1 MLQPKSSK
9 RTHYAIQLI
18 SNRYKQVIICFVLI
32 IPLLLSAQVKGVKH
46 VILIG
51 VDGMGANYL
60 SKAQNIPVMQSIMQ
74 QGVSTMHARCVQPSS
89 SAVNWASM
97 VMGAG
102 PSLHGY
108 TEWDSKKP
116 EIPSRQI
123 DHYGMFPTIYA
134 LLRDQQPPSK
144 IGVIYSWSGIG
155 YLFPKQ
161 AVNKDDHTNNDSLT
175 ADHAAKYIQA
185 ERPDFLFVHFDGVDE
200 AGHGIGW
207 GTNAYYQA
215 IQGIDSYI
223 GQIIKSVKNAGIEKN
238 TVIIVT
244 ADHGGIKKTHG
255 GKSIQEMEIPWMAFG
270 PKIKRNTIL
279 NKSIMTYDTAA
290 TIAYLFGLKT
300 PQVWIGRP
308 VLEAVK

>member
-1 MLQPKSSK
+1 MLQQNPNKK
-9 RTHYAIQLI
+9 RNHDNKILALSFKQLI
-18 SNRYKQVIICFVLI
+18 LCLALSL
-32 IPLLLSAQVKGVKH
+32 PLLLTAQVKGVKH

-60 SKAQNIPVMQSIMQ
+60 SKAQNIPVMKSIIQ
-74 QGVSTMHARCVQPSS
+74 HGASTMHARCVLPSS

-108 TEWDSKKP
+108 TQWNSQKP

-123 DHYGMFPTIYA
+123 DHYGMFPTVYA
-134 LLRDQQPPSK
+134 LLRDQQPQAK

-155 YLFPKQ
+155 FLFPKQ
-161 AVNKDDHTNNDSLT
+161 AVNKDDNTNNDSLT

-185 ERPDFLFVHFDGVDE
+185 EKPDFLFVHFDGVDG

-207 GTNAYYQA
+207 GTKAYYKA
-215 IQGIDSYI
+215 IEGIDTYI
-223 GQIIKSVKNAGIEKN
+223 GQIIQSVKNAGIEKN

-244 ADHGGIKKTHG
+244 ADHGGINKTHG
-255 GKSIQEMEIPWMAFG
+255 GKSIQEMEIPWMAIG
-270 PKIKRNTIL
+270 PKIKQNAIL

-308 VLEAVK
+308 IVEALK